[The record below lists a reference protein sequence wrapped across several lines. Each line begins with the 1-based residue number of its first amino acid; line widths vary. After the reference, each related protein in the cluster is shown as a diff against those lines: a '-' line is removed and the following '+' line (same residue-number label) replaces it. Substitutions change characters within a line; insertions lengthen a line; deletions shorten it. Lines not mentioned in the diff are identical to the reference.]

1 MERSC
6 GFSSVVLWRWGLAPA
21 CSTGSWQ
28 LVPALQQGEGMWHW
42 VCGRGCGIS
51 RALRQ
56 APSLTCAAAFG
67 TPGPAPHP
75 RPQSCRVANP
85 RHKSLK
91 PQNKAIKLGSLAGSR
106 EEKGRCSHG
115 NYFLLPGSTRISQ
128 TFPGEY
134 QVALPSQGHRAGDAA
149 VLGGRTR
156 GDISITIALPLISR

>member
-1 MERSC
+1 
-6 GFSSVVLWRWGLAPA
+6 
-21 CSTGSWQ
+21 
-28 LVPALQQGEGMWHW
+28 MWHW

-156 GDISITIALPLISR
+156 GDISITIALPLISS